1 MFRGKKS
8 SWGKVTGK
16 MKDSVVE
23 DQTDEEVRVVLRGD
37 KMIERVDKR
46 RRNIN
51 SNAEDVG

>member
-1 MFRGKKS
+1 MFRGKKN
-8 SWGKVTGK
+8 SWEKVTGK

-46 RRNIN
+46 RRHIN
-51 SNAEDVG
+51 SNAEYVG